1 MSVSTSKSEAFL
13 WGGAITLFIGVIG
26 TGLST
31 YYVTTSKN
39 KDPNAT
45 IKKVGLAMS
54 VVMAVIGIVL
64 MIYYYKGSMFD
75 SMGGGGDTGGSC
87 PVADAVE
94 QAAASPMSAAP
105 VQGPAPPKMG
115 ATTFNINV
123 NNPQPK

>member
-1 MSVSTSKSEAFL
+1 MSTSKSEAFL

-31 YYVTTSKN
+31 YFMMTSKDN
-39 KDPNAT
+39 DPNAT

-75 SMGGGGDTGGSC
+75 SVGGGGSC
-87 PVADAVE
+87 PVVDAIE
-94 QAAASPMSAAP
+94 QGAAVSDP
-105 VQGPAPPKMG
+105 GPQTQVPPPKMG